1 VEADAGAGM
10 PDRGCGIED
19 PGSKGADDWVPDDQ
33 AGDIT
38 PPTNR
43 SDLALAA
50 EPAAAHSWEAT
61 SVGWQTR
68 RRSAAREVCDALVA
82 IDRGAPLSLLR
93 RILSDQRFR
102 FLLVGGINVV
112 QGIGWFAVLH
122 ALLGDALPYPLV
134 LVLVYVVSI
143 PIGFVLYRIFVFQVT
158 GQWLTDFA
166 RFILI
171 QAGAFAIN
179 LSALPFFHEILGLPL
194 LASQALSI
202 AVILLFSYAGHLYVS
217 FRRRHDDHRQP
228 DPWAG
233 DPPAAYATTQHA
245 VSPAGGREAGDYCAC
260 DGPDPPT

>member
-1 VEADAGAGM
+1 MGLTAGRELVEGYMGLLIDAGISTPSSIVEADA
-10 PDRGCGIED
+10 
-19 PGSKGADDWVPDDQ
+19 
-33 AGDIT
+33 
-38 PPTNR
+38 
-43 SDLALAA
+43 
-50 EPAAAHSWEAT
+50 PAAHRWEAT

-68 RRSAAREVCDALVA
+68 RRSADREVCDALVA
-82 IDRGAPLSLLR
+82 INRVAPLSLLR

-112 QGIGWFAVLH
+112 QGIGWFAVLD

-143 PIGFVLYRIFVFQVT
+143 PIGFLLYRIFVFQIT

-202 AVILLFSYAGHLYVS
+202 AVILLFSYTGHLYVS
-217 FRRRHDDHRQP
+217 FRRRHDHHRQA

-233 DPPAAYATTQHA
+233 DPAGASATTQSA
-245 VSPAGGREAGDYCAC
+245 VSPAGGREPGDYCGC
-260 DGPDPPT
+260 DGPDAPT